1 MYENFH
7 KERETFDF
15 SDYNENSNFYDKTTK
30 KVIDKIKVDTR
41 GVPIV
46 EFIGLKS
53 KICLFIKD
61 DNKGDKIAKV
71 INKNV
76 IKS

>member
-46 EFIGLKS
+46 EFIELKS
-53 KICLFIKD
+53 KMCLFIKD
-61 DNKGDKIAKV
+61 DNKGKIAKV